1 MDAVVTIKAFKEHLQ
16 ACGYAPATIEIYRK
30 GLDEFA
36 RYLNQQKITDLRSV
50 SPDTLLEYRQILMS
64 QSIALESK
72 ALKIRPVKRLFEH
85 LTGRH
90 RLLLNPAEGIVETC
104 RKQRKTGAILT
115 IDETRRL
122 FTQPDPTTNIGV
134 RDRAVMQLLYST
146 GIRLGELLSLKL
158 YHVDFKDQV
167 LYVRRGKGNTQ
178 RVVPLGKSAAQCLG
192 QYMEKTR
199 PGQEGKNTEST
210 QALFLNRFGRP
221 LAGGSVHAML
231 RKYRRMAGIKKPVS
245 PHTFRRTCATHL
257 LQQGADIRYIQEL
270 LGHKHLGTTQIYTR
284 VLPVEV
290 KQTHQKAHP
299 QL

>member
-1 MDAVVTIKAFKEHLQ
+1 MDAVVTIKAFKGHLQ
-16 ACGYAPATIEIYRK
+16 ACGYAPATIEVYRK

-36 RYLNQQKITDLRSV
+36 RYLKLQKIADLRGV
-50 SPDTLLEYRQILMS
+50 SFKTILDYRKVLMA
-64 QSIALESK
+64 QPIAMESK

-85 LTGRH
+85 LTERH

-104 RKQRKTGAILT
+104 RKQRRIGAILT
-115 IDETRRL
+115 IDETKRL
-122 FTQPDPTTNIGV
+122 FTQPDPATNIGV
-134 RDRAVMQLLYST
+134 RNRAVMQLLYAT
-146 GIRLGELLSLKL
+146 GIRLGEMLSLKL

-178 RVVPLGKSAAQCLG
+178 RVVPLGKSAAQYLG
-192 QYMEKTR
+192 KYMEKIR
-199 PGQEGKNTEST
+199 PGQAGKNTEST

-231 RKYRRMAGIKKPVS
+231 RKYRRMARIKKPVS

-290 KQTHQKAHP
+290 KQTHQETHP
-299 QL
+299 KL

>member
-1 MDAVVTIKAFKEHLQ
+1 MDAVVTIKAFKGHLQ
-16 ACGYAPATIEIYRK
+16 ACGYAPATIEVYRK
-30 GLDEFA
+30 GLDEFTC
-36 RYLNQQKITDLRSV
+36 YLKRQKISDLRSV
-50 SPDTLLEYRQILMS
+50 SPNTLLEYRQILMS
-64 QSIALESK
+64 QSIAMESK

-85 LTGRH
+85 LTERH
-90 RLLLNPAEGIVETC
+90 RLLLNPAEEIVETC
-104 RKQRKTGAILT
+104 RKQRRIGAILT
-115 IDETRRL
+115 IEETKRL
-122 FTQPDPTTNIGV
+122 FTQPDPATNIGV
-134 RDRAVMQLLYST
+134 RNRAVMQLLYST

-192 QYMEKTR
+192 KYMEKIR
-199 PGQEGKNTEST
+199 AGQDGKNTEST

-231 RKYRRMAGIKKPVS
+231 RKYRRMARIKKPVS

-290 KQTHQKAHP
+290 KQTHQVTHP